1 VLTRNR
7 LVADA
12 NEGNEAVAEITPEA
26 FAELKAETERLA
38 TKNREILTEA
48 KKAKEAV
55 KRYEGVDPDEY
66 KTLKQQAAEAAQR
79 KALEEGNLESWKQ
92 QFVDQFNKEKE
103 PILNENKSL
112 RSAVEQYLV
121 DAQASSAL
129 AEAKGSPKVLLP
141 HIKAHVR
148 VMQEEG
154 QFVARVVDGKGN
166 PRIGDAQGNPMTIK
180 QLVDELKQD
189 PDFAR
194 NFEGSGSSGG
204 GAPRS
209 NAGGGGGVKTIA
221 AGDNAAF
228 LANLDGILDGSVKI
242 AG

>member
-1 VLTRNR
+1 
-7 LVADA
+7 
-12 NEGNEAVAEITPEA
+12 
-26 FAELKAETERLA
+26 
-38 TKNREILTEA
+38 
-48 KKAKEAV
+48 
-55 KRYEGVDPDEY
+55 
-66 KTLKQQAAEAAQR
+66 
-79 KALEEGNLESWKQ
+79 
-92 QFVDQFNKEKE
+92 
-103 PILNENKSL
+103 
-112 RSAVEQYLV
+112 
-121 DAQASSAL
+121 
-129 AEAKGSPKVLLP
+129 
-141 HIKAHVR
+141 
-148 VMQEEG
+148 
-154 QFVARVVDGKGN
+154 VVDGKGN